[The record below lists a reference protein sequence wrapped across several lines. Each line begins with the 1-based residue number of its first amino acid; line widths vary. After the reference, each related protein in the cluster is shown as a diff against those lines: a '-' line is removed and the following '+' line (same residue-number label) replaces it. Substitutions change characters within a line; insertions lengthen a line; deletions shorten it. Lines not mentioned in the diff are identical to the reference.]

1 MASRRGNGEG
11 GIYHLKDGTWEAR
24 IMIGRDVK
32 GKPTFKTFTSK
43 KRSVVAAKLANYIAN
58 QKGIEPRSNGNMTV
72 AKWLLKWFD
81 DYVDKNVKISTKSSY
96 ETIIQRHLI
105 PYIGHIKL
113 DKLKKADIEEMYL
126 TLLKKGRADGKGGL
140 SVKTVNNVAL
150 VLHKALSEAM
160 KHELIIKNPADI
172 ADVPTLRSTNTKKKE
187 VEVLTRQEQEAL
199 INACGDDVYSVA
211 IKVDLL
217 TGMRLGELLGLQW
230 KDINHQNRTLTIC
243 RQVNRL
249 KDYSP
254 NAKAKTR
261 LGIQDDTKTKNS
273 NRTIPIPEG
282 LIKLFDRY
290 KIQQDEQ
297 KRRFGKGYHHLGMI
311 FSREDGYYIDP
322 ATFRDHYQ
330 QKLNESGVKHHTF
343 HALRHTFATRA
354 LEAGI
359 PVKVVSQLLG
369 HASVQITMDTYMHVL
384 PELQSEAMDKIAA
397 YMGISEKEK
406 EE

>member
-230 KDINHQNRTLTIC
+230 KDINHQNRT
-243 RQVNRL
+243 
-249 KDYSP
+249 YF
-254 NAKAKTR
+254 
-261 LGIQDDTKTKNS
+261 DDMPSGKQIK
-273 NRTIPIPEG
+273 G
-282 LIKLFDRY
+282 L
-290 KIQQDEQ
+290 QP
-297 KRRFGKGYHHLGMI
+297 KRKGQNTVRNTG
-311 FSREDGYYIDP
+311 
-322 ATFRDHYQ
+322 
-330 QKLNESGVKHHTF
+330 
-343 HALRHTFATRA
+343 
-354 LEAGI
+354 
-359 PVKVVSQLLG
+359 
-369 HASVQITMDTYMHVL
+369 
-384 PELQSEAMDKIAA
+384 
-397 YMGISEKEK
+397 
-406 EE
+406 